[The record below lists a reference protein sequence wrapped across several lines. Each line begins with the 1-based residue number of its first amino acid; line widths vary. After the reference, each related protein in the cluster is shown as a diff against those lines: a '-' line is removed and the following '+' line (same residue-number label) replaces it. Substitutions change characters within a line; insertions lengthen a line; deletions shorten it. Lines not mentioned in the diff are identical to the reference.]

1 MSNMILLGMLAASVA
16 GADGTQLHRTT
27 VEHRGAPMAVDYRA
41 TTALTTR
48 QIGMSPPTR
57 MGVARCNWVAKV
69 SVERHM
75 TRAGGTTASR
85 VVDSGLE
92 LKGSRPGTCTGAG
105 KAIRAEVAA
114 RDDEVRRHLL
124 AVAERDRTILLAE
137 LEASGSHPGAGAH

>member
-1 MSNMILLGMLAASVA
+1 MSNLILLGMLAASVA
-16 GADGTQLHRTT
+16 GADGTHLHRATI
-27 VEHRGAPMAVDYRA
+27 EHRGAPVTIDYRA
-41 TTALTTR
+41 KTALTTR

-75 TRAGGTTASR
+75 KRTGTASASR
-85 VVDSGLE
+85 VVDNELE
-92 LKGSRPGTCTGAG
+92 LKGSRPGTCTAAR

-114 RDDEVRRHLL
+114 RDDEVRRHML
-124 AVAERDRTILLAE
+124 AVAERDRKTLLAE